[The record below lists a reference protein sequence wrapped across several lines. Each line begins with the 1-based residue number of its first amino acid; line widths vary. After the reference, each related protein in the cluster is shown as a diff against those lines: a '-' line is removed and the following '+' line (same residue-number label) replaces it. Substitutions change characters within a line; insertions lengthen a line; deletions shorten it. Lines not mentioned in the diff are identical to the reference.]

1 MGLNPL
7 KDLSPDISLGLF
19 LLNFVIKFIF
29 RIFTGMKKYMFI
41 LIVSVIFALTSC
53 GSESTT
59 TIETTDSTAVSVDTL
74 STTVKDT
81 TVEVKADSSDVK

>member
-1 MGLNPL
+1 
-7 KDLSPDISLGLF
+7 
-19 LLNFVIKFIF
+19 
-29 RIFTGMKKYMFI
+29 MKKYMFI
-41 LIVSVIFALTSC
+41 LIVSAMVALTSC

-81 TVEVKADSSDVK
+81 TVEVKTDSSDVK

>member
-1 MGLNPL
+1 
-7 KDLSPDISLGLF
+7 
-19 LLNFVIKFIF
+19 
-29 RIFTGMKKYMFI
+29 MKKYIFI
-41 LIVSVIFALTSC
+41 LVVGAMVALTSC

-81 TVEVKADSSDVK
+81 TVEVKTDSSDVK

>member
-1 MGLNPL
+1 
-7 KDLSPDISLGLF
+7 
-19 LLNFVIKFIF
+19 
-29 RIFTGMKKYMFI
+29 MKKYMFI
-41 LIVSVIFALTSC
+41 LVVSAMVALTSC

-81 TVEVKADSSDVK
+81 TVEVKTDSSDVK

>member
-1 MGLNPL
+1 
-7 KDLSPDISLGLF
+7 
-19 LLNFVIKFIF
+19 
-29 RIFTGMKKYMFI
+29 MFI
-41 LIVSVIFALTSC
+41 LVVSAMVALTSC

-81 TVEVKADSSDVK
+81 TVEVKTDSSDVK